1 VAARICIVC
10 TCAANSCQ
18 ELSRLKIPEILQPRP
33 LRFPGRLASVL
44 NVIAEAGLV
53 LEDVTSVRRE
63 RGRTSRAACTKNSWP
78 RLQLQRF
85 LADSPRLAMGGRY
98 SE

>member
-1 VAARICIVC
+1 
-10 TCAANSCQ
+10 
-18 ELSRLKIPEILQPRP
+18 LKIPEILQAETAKVSRP
-33 LRFPGRLASVL
+33 SRKRL
-44 NVIAEAGLV
+44 NVIAEAGLE

-63 RGRTSRAACTKNSWP
+63 QGRASSAACTKNSWP

-85 LADSPRLAMGGRY
+85 LADSPRLAIGGRY